1 MERTDSV
8 LARAEGLCRSR
19 GARLTPPRR
28 RVLEILCASDRP
40 LGAYEIL
47 AAMRRPGEGR
57 AAPPTVYRALDFL
70 LEQGLIHRL
79 ETLHAFIGCTHPDH
93 PHSGQFLICA
103 DCGEV
108 QELEDQAVVE
118 RLGNAAAESGFQPER
133 PVVEVIGTCA
143 DCRQHRPGGAAGARG
158 EPPPSVRGD
167 GAGGPA

>member
-1 MERTDSV
+1 MDRTASV
-8 LARAEGLCRSR
+8 LARAETLCRSR
-19 GARLTPPRR
+19 GVRLTPPRR

-47 AAMRRPGEGR
+47 AAMRGPGKAS

-70 LEQGLIHRL
+70 LEQGLVHRL

-93 PHSGQFLICA
+93 PHSSQFLICA

-108 QELEDQAVVE
+108 QELEDDALTE
-118 RLGNAAAESGFQPER
+118 RLGSAAAESGFRPRR

-143 DCRQHRPGGAAGARG
+143 GCAHKGPPRETDRR
-158 EPPPSVRGD
+158 PPPTESE
-167 GAGGPA
+167 

>member
-1 MERTDSV
+1 MDRTASV
-8 LARAEGLCRSR
+8 LGRAEALCRAR

-28 RVLEILCASDRP
+28 RVLEILCASERP

-47 AAMRRPGEGR
+47 AAMRGPGEGS

-93 PHSGQFLICA
+93 PHSSQFLICT

-108 QELEDQAVVE
+108 QELADDAVIE
-118 RLGNAAAESGFQPER
+118 RLGSAAAESGFRPRR

-143 DCRQHRPGGAAGARG
+143 GCAHKRTG
-158 EPPPSVRGD
+158 
-167 GAGGPA
+167 